1 MGWLAGSYVA
11 AAVLLGL
18 GGALELRRPAAT
30 VGALRAMGA
39 PASASVVR
47 SGAAVAVVI
56 SFGAVAGLG
65 RPFALAVSVAYLLL
79 AAFVLAALMRHV
91 PLQSCGCFGK
101 EDTPPTTGH
110 LAVNLVAAVTAGAVA
125 LGPGGRGWSSV
136 HLDANPVAV
145 ALFSV
150 LTAAVAAFAYL
161 ALTAVP
167 RLMTDADGTRSAVSP

>member
-1 MGWLAGSYVA
+1 M
-11 AAVLLGL
+11 LLGL

-47 SGAAVAVVI
+47 LGAAVAVII
-56 SFGAVAGLG
+56 SLGAVAGLG
-65 RPFALAVSVAYLLL
+65 RPFALAVSLAYLLL

-110 LAVNLVAAVTAGAVA
+110 LVVNVVGAVIAGAVA
-125 LGPGGRGWSSV
+125 LGPGGRGWASV
-136 HLDANPVAV
+136 HLDTSPVAV
-145 ALFSV
+145 AVFSV

-161 ALTAVP
+161 VLTAVP
-167 RLMTDADGTRSAVSP
+167 RLTTHGDGTRSAVSP